1 MPEWKQEI
9 RQRLA
14 GLHLEPSRE
23 AAIIEEL
30 AQYLDDHYA
39 ESLADG
45 ATEAEAYRQALTE
58 LSGSELLAHELRRA
72 ERQVTPEPIVLGI
85 NRRRNMIAD
94 LWQDLRYG
102 ARMLL
107 KQPGFTLIAVLTLA
121 LGIGANT
128 AIFSIVNAVLLRP
141 FPYKEPERLVILRER
156 VSGGSGFSPS
166 YPNFADWRA
175 QNTVFDSMAAARG
188 NQSFNLT
195 GAGEPERLQ

>member
-45 ATEAEAYRQALTE
+45 ATEAEAHRRTLTE
-58 LSGSELLAHELRRA
+58 LQGSELLAHELRRA
-72 ERQVTPEPIVLGI
+72 ERRLAPEPIVLGS
-85 NRRRNMIAD
+85 NRRTKMIAD

-107 KQPGFTLIAVLTLA
+107 RQPVFTLIAVLTLG

-128 AIFSIVNAVLLRP
+128 AIFSLVNAVLLRP
-141 FPYKEPERLVILRER
+141 LPFAEPERLVWTWGEF
-156 VSGGSGFSPS
+156 SGGNRASTSSPDFLD
-166 YPNFADWRA
+166 YRA
-175 QNTVFDSMAAARG
+175 QSR
-188 NQSFNLT
+188 SF
-195 GAGEPERLQ
+195 